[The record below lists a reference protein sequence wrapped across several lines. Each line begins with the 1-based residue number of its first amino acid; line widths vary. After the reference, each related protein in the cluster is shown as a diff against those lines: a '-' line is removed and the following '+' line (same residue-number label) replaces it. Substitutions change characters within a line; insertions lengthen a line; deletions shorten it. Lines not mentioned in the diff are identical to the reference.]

1 MRSSRKQVSSASHSI
16 PEVRF
21 AEHALTSFGGLVVF
35 QAFLQSIDLRARLR
49 ASLRH
54 LSSSAAYDFSR
65 IVLLLIVHTLLGW
78 RRLRDLD
85 YYRDDPFVLRVLG
98 PTEGGLSAAPHRE
111 GREGE
116 GGMRAGRAQ

>member
-16 PEVRF
+16 PKVRF

-65 IVLLLIVHTLLGW
+65 IVLLLIVHTLLGS
-78 RRLRDLD
+78 RRLRDLT
-85 YYRDDPFVLRVLG
+85 RQ
-98 PTEGGLSAAPHRE
+98 
-111 GREGE
+111 
-116 GGMRAGRAQ
+116 AGRHVLTFAKGRDAEAEIRRLIAPWRRIVA